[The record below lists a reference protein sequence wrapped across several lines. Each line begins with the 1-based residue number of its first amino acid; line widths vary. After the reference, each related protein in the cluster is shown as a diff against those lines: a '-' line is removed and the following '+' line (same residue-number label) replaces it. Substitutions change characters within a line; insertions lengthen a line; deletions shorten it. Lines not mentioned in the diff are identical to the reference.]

1 MEGPMLKLSKKSD
14 IKKFIQYLKYHN
26 LQNILDLVDKH
37 TALSV
42 QYDTNYGDLILTL
55 YDGEQ
60 VSTMV
65 HLTAGE
71 DFERNT
77 LWQYFYQPEHRHD
90 WED

>member
-1 MEGPMLKLSKKSD
+1 MEGPILKFSKNSD

-42 QYDTNYGDLILTL
+42 QYDTNYGDLVLTL
-55 YDGEQ
+55 YDDEQ
-60 VSTMV
+60 VSTVV
-65 HLTAGE
+65 HLTAKDALE
-71 DFERNT
+71 SNK